1 MDDLNTLKSKLTQI
15 IEMINLLNFDLLSK
29 FSLPDWWVFY
39 SIFVVFAKFICL
51 LRPSVQNKYN
61 NLLINLEILN
71 KNITSNKLFN
81 QLAIHPVASVNA
93 NFDHILQILLKSKDL
108 NLSFKEFVLT
118 EEQVNEL
125 FDQNLHL
132 INSSVS
138 ILDRFK
144 NDFEENQR
152 NLLIELSDSDAGY
165 YDKAYDVQA
174 LANFMSPGS

>member
-1 MDDLNTLKSKLTQI
+1 M
-15 IEMINLLNFDLLSK
+15 
-29 FSLPDWWVFY
+29 
-39 SIFVVFAKFICL
+39 
-51 LRPSVQNKYN
+51 
-61 NLLINLEILN
+61 
-71 KNITSNKLFN
+71 
-81 QLAIHPVASVNA
+81 NA

-152 NLLIELSDSDAGY
+152 NLLIELSDSDAGNSR
-165 YDKAYDVQA
+165 KAYDVQS